1 MPCARRN
8 ALRAYARARQ
18 LTRTRMDSARPRP
31 ARPVPSTRKPSAWA
45 AIRAPKRTPANQGW
59 RRFANSRRR
68 DPRGR
73 SKFTIVDISCGKT
86 LSLSVEIGG
95 GGGKLQ
101 SPALPLGFPPGRC
114 DLSSCFQ
121 LEGRESSR
129 WNDFSNPN
137 AGEARCWDAGRIL
150 ESRRNSLSQDR
161 PMPENPN
168 RAEVA
173 RRVEKAE
180 KLLQKGKTADALA
193 EYLQILEGDSQND
206 NVRQMAAELCL
217 SLNRGEQAVRLLGEL
232 FERQVAAA
240 DATRASLTYKKL
252 ARYANPTWEQK
263 VRFGQLL
270 EHSNKKLA
278 IGTYENALEDLQRQG
293 KKEETLLVLRRIVS
307 LEPSQPNHLRM
318 AELSAELG
326 EHVMASQAFLQL
338 AELAETSGGNSSSW
352 FERAYTEN
360 PTDPKMATAY
370 GKSLLSQ
377 GEAGAAIFIFEP
389 LVHSGD
395 ASLELRDL
403 YAQALLSADRCLES
417 EPLIWQAFE
426 QNPTRMHQVVNLIGK
441 MIDSELDAEA
451 VALARKLEAFQRR
464 RGERRSFITTM
475 QELLASHRPSAEMLE
490 FLAELFNAS
499 NRETDY
505 AQALLKLFEL
515 YCTKHD
521 YQKAGEC
528 LDRAAE
534 VDPYEPGHQKR
545 LEALRG
551 KIDDQRFN
559 VIASR
564 FTTVKKEEQEVKVQ
578 EPTLGAAAL
587 QELFPRE
594 EERNQDLQKLYI
606 AAGIEPQYA
615 KSATPA
621 SPSVPA
627 PANGG
632 QAVPAAAATAASEAA
647 DVSSLARV
655 AEITR
660 KLYHQGNAEG
670 VLRTAAD
677 EIGANWRSGRCIAA
691 LRKPG
696 LPPSSVQEHHMDG
709 LIPASSA
716 ALVSLVET
724 LQDLAVARG
733 TVTVGDAKNAPELM
747 GVRSAI
753 EELQIES
760 LLALPLTEGNDQI
773 GVLILT
779 QNTSRVWQPSEVLVI
794 RTLSDQVL
802 IALNNAGLRRLVKN
816 LSVTDEKSGLLKRA
830 SYLDLLQA
838 ETRRGLQQGTAVT
851 VLLMQFGR
859 RSALIKEYGEQ
870 AVTAV
875 MEQIGQLFSANIR
888 TNDLAFRYEATT
900 VALVLGDTG
909 EKEALLAVEK
919 LRRLLKE
926 VRFPGKDKG
935 VEFSAGL
942 APAVMRQHFDPVDI
956 VTEVANRADQALE
969 QAVAQG
975 AGKIVAQAPQF
986 AAAAA
991 MA

>member
-1 MPCARRN
+1 LLVLGVNPRIKAGV
-8 ALRAYARARQ
+8 
-18 LTRTRMDSARPRP
+18 SVPRP
-31 ARPVPSTRKPSAWA
+31 
-45 AIRAPKRTPANQGW
+45 
-59 RRFANSRRR
+59 
-68 DPRGR
+68 
-73 SKFTIVDISCGKT
+73 
-86 LSLSVEIGG
+86 
-95 GGGKLQ
+95 
-101 SPALPLGFPPGRC
+101 
-114 DLSSCFQ
+114 
-121 LEGRESSR
+121 
-129 WNDFSNPN
+129 
-137 AGEARCWDAGRIL
+137 
-150 ESRRNSLSQDR
+150 

-168 RAEVA
+168 RAEIA

-193 EYLQILEGDSQND
+193 EYLQILESDPQND
-206 NVRQMAAELCL
+206 NVRQMAADLCL
-217 SLNRGEQAVRLLGEL
+217 SLNKGAQAVRLLGEL
-232 FERQVAAA
+232 FERQVAAT

-293 KKEETLLVLRRIVS
+293 QKEEGLLVLRRIVS
-307 LEPSQPNHLRM
+307 LEPSQTNHLRV

-326 EHVMASQAFLQL
+326 EHAMASQSFLQL
-338 AELAETSGGNSSSW
+338 AELAETSGGNASPW

-360 PTDPKMATAY
+360 PADSKVAVAY
-370 GKSLLSQ
+370 GKSLLSR

-389 LVHSGD
+389 LVHAGD

-403 YAQALLSADRCLES
+403 YAQALLSADRCVDS
-417 EPLIWQAFE
+417 EPLIWQIFE
-426 QNPTRMHQVVNLIGK
+426 QNPARMHQVVNLIGK

-464 RGERRSFITTM
+464 RGERRSFIATM
-475 QELLASHRPSAEMLE
+475 QELLASHRPSAETLE
-490 FLAELFNAS
+490 FLAEMFNAS

-505 AQALLKLFEL
+505 AQALLKLFDL
-515 YCTKHD
+515 YCAKHD

-528 LDRAAE
+528 LDRGAE

-564 FTTVKKEEQEVKVQ
+564 FAAVKKEEHAVKVE

-587 QELFPRE
+587 QDLMLQAEILVQYGMRSKAIERLQRIQELFPRE
-594 EERNQDLQKLYI
+594 EERNQELQRLYI
-606 AAGIEPQYA
+606 AAGIAPQYA
-615 KSATPA
+615 NSATTA
-621 SPSVPA
+621 A
-627 PANGG
+627 PAAGASSD
-632 QAVPAAAATAASEAA
+632 QAAPEAAAAATAGEAA

-670 VLRTAAD
+670 VLKTAASEIGGNWRTA
-677 EIGANWRSGRCIAA
+677 RCIAA

-696 LPPSSVQEHHMDG
+696 LPPSSVQEYHMEG
-709 LIPASSA
+709 LIPVSSA

-733 TVTVGDAKNAPELM
+733 TVTIGDAGNAPELM
-747 GVRSAI
+747 GVRSAV

-779 QNTSRVWQPSEVLVI
+779 QNTGRVWQASEVLVI

-859 RSALIKEYGEQ
+859 RGALIREYGEQ

-909 EKEALLAVEK
+909 EKEALLAMEK
-919 LRRLLKE
+919 LRRLLAE
-926 VRFPGKDKG
+926 VRFPGKDKA

-942 APAVMRQHFDPVDI
+942 AQAVMRQHFDPVDI
-956 VTEVANRADQALE
+956 VTEVANRADHALE

-975 AGKIVAQAPQF
+975 AGTVVSQAPQF
-986 AAAAA
+986 ATSAAVA
-991 MA
+991 

>member
-1 MPCARRN
+1 
-8 ALRAYARARQ
+8 
-18 LTRTRMDSARPRP
+18 
-31 ARPVPSTRKPSAWA
+31 
-45 AIRAPKRTPANQGW
+45 
-59 RRFANSRRR
+59 
-68 DPRGR
+68 
-73 SKFTIVDISCGKT
+73 
-86 LSLSVEIGG
+86 
-95 GGGKLQ
+95 
-101 SPALPLGFPPGRC
+101 
-114 DLSSCFQ
+114 
-121 LEGRESSR
+121 
-129 WNDFSNPN
+129 
-137 AGEARCWDAGRIL
+137 
-150 ESRRNSLSQDR
+150 
-161 PMPENPN
+161 MPEIPN

-173 RRVEKAE
+173 RRVDKAE

-193 EYLQILEGDSQND
+193 EYLQILEGDPQND
-206 NVRQMAAELCL
+206 NVRQMAADLCL
-217 SLNRGEQAVRLLGEL
+217 SLNRGAQAVKLLGEL
-232 FERQVAAA
+232 FERQVAAT

-293 KKEETLLVLRRIVS
+293 KKEEALLVLRRIVS
-307 LEPSQPNHLRM
+307 LEASQANHLRV
-318 AELSAELG
+318 AELSSELG
-326 EHVMASQAFLQL
+326 EHVGASQSFLQL
-338 AELAETSGGNSSSW
+338 AEVAESAGGNASQW

-360 PTDPKMATAY
+360 PADSKIALAY
-370 GKSLLSQ
+370 GKSLLAQ

-395 ASLELRDL
+395 PSLELRDL
-403 YAQALLSADRCLES
+403 YAQALLSADRCVDS
-417 EPLIWQAFE
+417 EPMIWQMFE
-426 QNPTRMHQVVNLIGK
+426 QNPARMHQVVTLIGK

-505 AQALLKLFEL
+505 AQALLKLFDL
-515 YCTKHD
+515 YCAKHD

-534 VDPYEPGHQKR
+534 VDPYEPGHQRR

-564 FTTVKKEEQEVKVQ
+564 FTTVKKEEQTVKVE

-587 QELFPRE
+587 QDLMLQAEILVQYGMRSKAIERLQRIQELFPHE
-594 EERNQDLQKLYI
+594 EERNQDLQRLYI

-615 KSATPA
+615 KSAAAVAVPA
-621 SPSVPA
+621 PVVATSDQAAPATAAVPA
-627 PANGG
+627 PA
-632 QAVPAAAATAASEAA
+632 TSDAA
-647 DVSSLARV
+647 DVSSLAKV

-670 VLRTAAD
+670 VLKTAAN
-677 EIGANWRSGRCIAA
+677 EIGANWRTARCIAA

-696 LPPSSVQEHHMDG
+696 LPPSSVQEYHMEG

-733 TVTVGDAKNAPELM
+733 TVTVGDALNAPELM
-747 GVRSAI
+747 GVRAAV

-760 LLALPLTEGNDQI
+760 VLALPLTEGNDQI

-779 QNTSRVWQPSEVLVI
+779 QNATRIWQAAEVLVI

-859 RSALIKEYGEQ
+859 RSALVKEYGEQ
-870 AVTAV
+870 SVTAV

-919 LRRLLKE
+919 LKRLLGE
-926 VRFPGKDKG
+926 VRFPGKDKA

-942 APAVMRQHFDPVDI
+942 AQAVMRQHFDPVDI
-956 VTEVANRADQALE
+956 VTEVANRADHALE
-969 QAVAQG
+969 LAVTQG
-975 AGKIVAQAPQF
+975 AGKIVSQAPQF
-986 AAAAA
+986 AASAAVA
-991 MA
+991 

>member
-1 MPCARRN
+1 MLGRGVNPRIKAE
-8 ALRAYARARQ
+8 L
-18 LTRTRMDSARPRP
+18 SVPRP
-31 ARPVPSTRKPSAWA
+31 
-45 AIRAPKRTPANQGW
+45 
-59 RRFANSRRR
+59 
-68 DPRGR
+68 
-73 SKFTIVDISCGKT
+73 
-86 LSLSVEIGG
+86 
-95 GGGKLQ
+95 
-101 SPALPLGFPPGRC
+101 
-114 DLSSCFQ
+114 
-121 LEGRESSR
+121 
-129 WNDFSNPN
+129 
-137 AGEARCWDAGRIL
+137 
-150 ESRRNSLSQDR
+150 

-193 EYLQILEGDSQND
+193 EYLQILADDPEND
-206 NVRQMAAELCL
+206 NVRQMSAELCL
-217 SLNRGEQAVRLLGEL
+217 SLNKGAQAVRLLGEL
-232 FERQVAAA
+232 FDRQVAAM

-252 ARYANPTWEQK
+252 ARYTSPTWEQK

-270 EHSNKKLA
+270 EQSNKKLA
-278 IGTYENALEDLQRQG
+278 IGTYENALEDLQKQG
-293 KKEETLLVLRRIVS
+293 KKEEALLVLRRIVS
-307 LEPSQPNHLRM
+307 LETSQANHLRV
-318 AELSAELG
+318 AELAADLG
-326 EHVMASQAFLQL
+326 EHAMASQSFLQV
-338 AELAETSGGNSSSW
+338 AELAEASGGNARQW

-360 PTDPKMATAY
+360 PADSKSAVAY
-370 GKSLLSQ
+370 GKSLLSR
-377 GEAGAAIFIFEP
+377 GESGAAIFIFEP

-395 ASLELRDL
+395 ASLELREL
-403 YAQALLSADRCLES
+403 YAQALLSADRCVDS
-417 EPLIWQAFE
+417 EPLIWELFE
-426 QNPTRMHQVVNLIGK
+426 QNPARMHQVVSLIGK

-464 RGERRSFITTM
+464 RGERRSFIATM

-505 AQALLKLFEL
+505 AQALLKLFDL

-545 LEALRG
+545 LEGLRG

-564 FTTVKKEEQEVKVQ
+564 FTAVKKEQEIKVQ

-587 QELFPRE
+587 QDLMLQAEILVQYGMRSKAIERLQRIQELFPHE
-594 EERNQDLQKLYI
+594 EERNQDLQRLYI

-615 KSATPA
+615 KPVVVAA
-621 SPSVPA
+621 A
-627 PANGG
+627 PA
-632 QAVPAAAATAASEAA
+632 APAAAASEAA

-670 VLRTAAD
+670 VLKTAAN
-677 EIGANWRSGRCIAA
+677 EIGANWRTARCIAA

-696 LPPSSVQEHHMDG
+696 LPPSSMQEYHMDG
-709 LIPASSA
+709 LIPASSV

-733 TVTVGDAKNAPELM
+733 TVTMGDAKNAPELM
-747 GVRSAI
+747 GVRAAV

-779 QNTSRVWQPSEVLVI
+779 QNAGRVWQPSEVLVI

-830 SYLDLLQA
+830 SYMDLLQA
-838 ETRRGLQQGTAVT
+838 EIRRGLQQGTAVT

-859 RSALIKEYGEQ
+859 RGALIKEYGEQ

-888 TNDLAFRYEATT
+888 TNDLAFHYEATT

-919 LRRLLKE
+919 LRRLLGE

-942 APAVMRQHFDPVDI
+942 AQAVMRQHFDPVDI
-956 VTEVANRADQALE
+956 VTEVANRADHALE
-969 QAVAQG
+969 LAVAQG
-975 AGKIVAQAPQF
+975 AGKIVSEAPQF
-986 AAAAA
+986 AASAAVA
-991 MA
+991 

>member
-1 MPCARRN
+1 
-8 ALRAYARARQ
+8 
-18 LTRTRMDSARPRP
+18 
-31 ARPVPSTRKPSAWA
+31 
-45 AIRAPKRTPANQGW
+45 
-59 RRFANSRRR
+59 
-68 DPRGR
+68 
-73 SKFTIVDISCGKT
+73 
-86 LSLSVEIGG
+86 
-95 GGGKLQ
+95 
-101 SPALPLGFPPGRC
+101 
-114 DLSSCFQ
+114 
-121 LEGRESSR
+121 
-129 WNDFSNPN
+129 
-137 AGEARCWDAGRIL
+137 
-150 ESRRNSLSQDR
+150 
-161 PMPENPN
+161 MPENPN

-193 EYLQILEGDSQND
+193 EYLQILEGDPQND
-206 NVRQMAAELCL
+206 NVRQMAADLCL
-217 SLNRGEQAVRLLGEL
+217 SLNKGEQAVRLLGEL

-278 IGTYENALEDLQRQG
+278 IGTFENALEDLQRQG
-293 KKEETLLVLRRIVS
+293 KKEETLLVLGRIVS
-307 LEPSQPNHLRM
+307 LEPSQSNHLRV

-326 EHVMASQAFLQL
+326 EHVMASQSFLQL
-338 AELAETSGGNSSSW
+338 AELTETSGGNASSW
-352 FERAYTEN
+352 YERAYTEN
-360 PTDPKMATAY
+360 PTDPKMAVAY
-370 GKSLLSQ
+370 GKSLLAQ

-389 LVHSGD
+389 LVHSED

-417 EPLIWQAFE
+417 EPLIWQSFE
-426 QNPTRMHQVVNLIGK
+426 QNPARMHQVVNLIGK

-564 FTTVKKEEQEVKVQ
+564 FTTVKKEEQEVKIQ

-587 QELFPRE
+587 QDLMLQAEILVQYGMRSKAMERLQRIQELFPRE
-594 EERNQDLQKLYI
+594 EERNHELQKLYL
-606 AAGIEPQYA
+606 AAGIEPHYA

-621 SPSVPA
+621 TTSVPA
-627 PANGG
+627 TANGD
-632 QAVPAAAATAASEAA
+632 QPAPTAAATAAASQAA

-670 VLRTAAD
+670 VLRTAAN
-677 EIGANWRSGRCIAA
+677 EIGANWRTARCIAA

-696 LPPSSVQEHHMDG
+696 LPPSSVQEYHMDG

-716 ALVSLVET
+716 PLVSLVET

-733 TVTVGDAKNAPELM
+733 TVTIGDAKNAPELM
-747 GVRSAI
+747 GIRSAV

-779 QNTSRVWQPSEVLVI
+779 LNTSRVWQPSEVLVI

-816 LSVTDEKSGLLKRA
+816 LSVTDEKSGLLRRA

-909 EKEALLAVEK
+909 EKEAVLAVEK

-956 VTEVANRADQALE
+956 VTEVANRADHALE

-975 AGKIVAQAPQF
+975 AGKIVSQAPQF
-986 AAAAA
+986 AASVAVA
-991 MA
+991 

>member
-1 MPCARRN
+1 
-8 ALRAYARARQ
+8 
-18 LTRTRMDSARPRP
+18 
-31 ARPVPSTRKPSAWA
+31 
-45 AIRAPKRTPANQGW
+45 
-59 RRFANSRRR
+59 
-68 DPRGR
+68 
-73 SKFTIVDISCGKT
+73 
-86 LSLSVEIGG
+86 
-95 GGGKLQ
+95 
-101 SPALPLGFPPGRC
+101 
-114 DLSSCFQ
+114 
-121 LEGRESSR
+121 
-129 WNDFSNPN
+129 
-137 AGEARCWDAGRIL
+137 
-150 ESRRNSLSQDR
+150 
-161 PMPENPN
+161 MPENPN
-168 RAEVA
+168 RVEIS

-193 EYLQILEGDSQND
+193 EYLQILESDREND

-217 SLNRGEQAVRLLGEL
+217 SLNKGAQAVRLLGEL

-252 ARYANPTWEQK
+252 ARYASPTWEQK

-293 KKEETLLVLRRIVS
+293 KKEEGLLVLRRIVS
-307 LEPSQPNHLRM
+307 LEPSQPNHLRV
-318 AELSAELG
+318 AELAAELG
-326 EHVMASQAFLQL
+326 EHVMAAQSFLQL
-338 AELAETSGGNSSSW
+338 AELAETAGGNASPW
-352 FERAYTEN
+352 FERAYTED
-360 PTDPKMATAY
+360 PTESKIAVAY
-370 GKSLLSQ
+370 GKSLLSR
-377 GEAGAAIFIFEP
+377 GESGAAIFIFEP
-389 LVHSGD
+389 LVQAGD

-403 YAQALLSADRCLES
+403 YAQALLAADRCVDS
-417 EPLIWQAFE
+417 EPLIWQMFE
-426 QNPTRMHQVVNLIGK
+426 QNPARMHQVVNLIGK
-441 MIDSELDAEA
+441 MIDSELDVEA
-451 VALARKLEAFQRR
+451 VALARKLEVFQRR

-505 AQALLKLFEL
+505 AQALLKLFDL

-521 YQKAGEC
+521 YQRAGEC

-545 LEALRG
+545 LEGLRG

-564 FTTVKKEEQEVKVQ
+564 FAATVKKEEQEVKVQ

-587 QELFPRE
+587 QDLMLQAEILVQYGMRSKAIERLQRIQELFPGE
-594 EERNQDLQKLYI
+594 EERNQELQRLYI

-615 KSATPA
+615 KPVTPA
-621 SPSVPA
+621 A
-627 PANGG
+627 PA
-632 QAVPAAAATAASEAA
+632 APAASGDQAALAATAAASQAA

-670 VLRTAAD
+670 VLKTAAN
-677 EIGANWRSGRCIAA
+677 EIGANWRTARCIAA

-696 LPPSSVQEHHMDG
+696 LPPSSVQEYHMEG

-733 TVTVGDAKNAPELM
+733 TVTVGDARNAAELM
-747 GVRSAI
+747 GVRSAV

-779 QNTSRVWQPSEVLVI
+779 QNVARVWQASEVLVI

-838 ETRRGLQQGTAVT
+838 EIRRGLQQGTAVT

-859 RSALIKEYGEQ
+859 RNALIREYGEQ

-909 EKEALLAVEK
+909 EKEALLAVGK
-919 LRRLLKE
+919 LQRLLAE

-942 APAVMRQHFDPVDI
+942 AQAVMRQHFDPVDI
-956 VTEVANRADQALE
+956 VTEVANRADHALE
-969 QAVAQG
+969 LAVAQG
-975 AGKIVAQAPQF
+975 AGEIVSQAAQL
-986 AAAAA
+986 AASAAVA
-991 MA
+991 

>member
-1 MPCARRN
+1 M
-8 ALRAYARARQ
+8 
-18 LTRTRMDSARPRP
+18 S
-31 ARPVPSTRKPSAWA
+31 
-45 AIRAPKRTPANQGW
+45 
-59 RRFANSRRR
+59 
-68 DPRGR
+68 
-73 SKFTIVDISCGKT
+73 
-86 LSLSVEIGG
+86 
-95 GGGKLQ
+95 
-101 SPALPLGFPPGRC
+101 
-114 DLSSCFQ
+114 
-121 LEGRESSR
+121 
-129 WNDFSNPN
+129 
-137 AGEARCWDAGRIL
+137 
-150 ESRRNSLSQDR
+150 
-161 PMPENPN
+161 ENPN
-168 RAEVA
+168 RAEIA

-193 EYLQILEGDSQND
+193 EYLLILESDPPND
-206 NVRQMAAELCL
+206 NVRQMAADLCL
-217 SLNRGEQAVRLLGEL
+217 SLNKGPQAVRLMGEL

-252 ARYANPTWEQK
+252 ARYTNPTWEQK

-270 EHSNKKLA
+270 EQSNKKLA
-278 IGTYENALEDLQRQG
+278 VGTYENALEDLNKQG
-293 KKEETLLVLRRIVS
+293 RKEEALLVLQRIVS
-307 LEPSQPNHLRM
+307 LEPSQPNHLRI
-318 AELSAELG
+318 AEVSAQLG
-326 EHVMASQAFLQL
+326 EHVMASQSFLQL
-338 AELAETSGGNSSSW
+338 AEMTEAAGANASQW

-360 PTDPKMATAY
+360 PSDAKIALAY
-370 GKSLLSQ
+370 GKSLLTR

-389 LVHSGD
+389 LVHAGD
-395 ASLELRDL
+395 ASLELKDL

-417 EPLIWQAFE
+417 EPLIWALFE
-426 QNPTRMHQVVNLIGK
+426 QNPARIHQVVGLIGK

-475 QELLASHRPSAEMLE
+475 QELLASHRPSADMLE

-505 AQALLKLFEL
+505 AQALLKLFDL
-515 YCTKHD
+515 YCAKHD

-534 VDPYEPGHQKR
+534 VDPYETGHQKR
-545 LEALRG
+545 LETLRG

-564 FTTVKKEEQEVKVQ
+564 FSATVKKEEHAVKAP
-578 EPTLGAAAL
+578 EPTLGPAAL
-587 QELFPRE
+587 QDLMLQAEILVQYGMRSKAIERLQRIQELFPRE
-594 EERNQDLQKLYI
+594 EERNPDLQKLYM
-606 AAGIEPQYA
+606 AAGIERQYA
-615 KSATPA
+615 KAPG
-621 SPSVPA
+621 VPA
-627 PANGG
+627 P
-632 QAVPAAAATAASEAA
+632 VAASAAPSADAPTPPVAATAASETA

-670 VLRTAAD
+670 VLKTTANEIGSNWRTA
-677 EIGANWRSGRCIAA
+677 RCIVA

-696 LPPSSVQEHHMDG
+696 LPPSSIQEYHMEG

-716 ALVSLVET
+716 ALVTLIET
-724 LQDLAVARG
+724 VQDLAVARG
-733 TVTVGDAKNAPELM
+733 TVTVNDAKNSPELM
-747 GVRSAI
+747 GVRNSV

-760 LLALPLTEGNDQI
+760 LLALPLTEGNDTNKEQI
-773 GVLILT
+773 GVLVLT
-779 QNTSRVWQPSEVLVI
+779 QNMGRIWQAAEVLVI

-838 ETRRGLQQGTAVT
+838 ETRRGLQQGTTVT

-870 AVTAV
+870 SVTAV

-919 LRRLLKE
+919 LRRLLTE
-926 VRFPGKDKG
+926 VRFPGKDKP

-942 APAVMRQHFDPVDI
+942 AQAVMRQHFDPVDI
-956 VTEVANRADQALE
+956 VTEVANRADHALE
-969 QAVAQG
+969 LAVAQG
-975 AGKIVAQAPQF
+975 AGKIVSQAPQF
-986 AAAAA
+986 AASAAVA
-991 MA
+991 

>member
-1 MPCARRN
+1 
-8 ALRAYARARQ
+8 
-18 LTRTRMDSARPRP
+18 
-31 ARPVPSTRKPSAWA
+31 
-45 AIRAPKRTPANQGW
+45 
-59 RRFANSRRR
+59 
-68 DPRGR
+68 
-73 SKFTIVDISCGKT
+73 
-86 LSLSVEIGG
+86 
-95 GGGKLQ
+95 
-101 SPALPLGFPPGRC
+101 
-114 DLSSCFQ
+114 
-121 LEGRESSR
+121 
-129 WNDFSNPN
+129 
-137 AGEARCWDAGRIL
+137 
-150 ESRRNSLSQDR
+150 
-161 PMPENPN
+161 MPEVPN
-168 RAEVA
+168 RAELA
-173 RRVEKAE
+173 RRVDKAE

-193 EYLQILEGDSQND
+193 EYLLILESDPPND

-217 SLNRGEQAVRLLGEL
+217 SLNKGAQAVKLLGEL

-252 ARYANPTWEQK
+252 ARYSNPTWEQK

-293 KKEETLLVLRRIVS
+293 KKEEGLLVLRRIVS
-307 LEPSQPNHLRM
+307 LEPSQANHLRV

-326 EHVMASQAFLQL
+326 EHVMASQSFLQL
-338 AELAETSGGNSSSW
+338 AELAETAGGDSSQW
-352 FERAYTEN
+352 FERAYAEN
-360 PTDPKMATAY
+360 PSDSKIALAY

-395 ASLELRDL
+395 ASLDLRDL
-403 YAQALLSADRCLES
+403 YAQALLSADRCLDS
-417 EPLIWQAFE
+417 EPLIWQLFE
-426 QNPTRMHQVVNLIGK
+426 QNPARIHQVVSLIGK

-475 QELLASHRPSAEMLE
+475 QELLASHRPSADMLE

-505 AQALLKLFEL
+505 AQALLKLFDL

-545 LEALRG
+545 LEGLRG

-564 FTTVKKEEQEVKVQ
+564 FTTVKKEEQTVKVE

-587 QELFPRE
+587 QDLMLQAEILVQYGMRSKAIERLQRIQELFPRE
-594 EERNQDLQKLYI
+594 EERNQDLQKLYL

-615 KSATPA
+615 KSATPIA
-621 SPSVPA
+621 PVVPA
-627 PANGG
+627 PASPNSDP
-632 QAVPAAAATAASEAA
+632 APAASAASEAA

-670 VLRTAAD
+670 VLKTAAN
-677 EIGANWRSGRCIAA
+677 EIGANWKTARCVSA

-696 LPPSSVQEHHMDG
+696 LPPSSVQEYHMEG

-716 ALVSLVET
+716 ALVSLVEV

-733 TVTVGDAKNAPELM
+733 TVMIGDAKNAPELID
-747 GVRSAI
+747 VRPAI
-753 EELQIES
+753 EELQVVS

-779 QNTSRVWQPSEVLVI
+779 QNTARVWQAAEILVI

-870 AVTAV
+870 SVTAV

-919 LRRLLKE
+919 LKRLLGE
-926 VRFPGKDKG
+926 VRYPGKDKA
-935 VEFSAGL
+935 VEFNAGI
-942 APAVMRQHFDPVDI
+942 AQAVMRQHFDPVDI
-956 VTEVANRADQALE
+956 VTEVANRADHALDL
-969 QAVAQG
+969 AVTQG
-975 AGKIVAQAPQF
+975 AGKIVSQAPQF
-986 AAAAA
+986 GVSSAAVA
-991 MA
+991 

>member
-1 MPCARRN
+1 
-8 ALRAYARARQ
+8 
-18 LTRTRMDSARPRP
+18 
-31 ARPVPSTRKPSAWA
+31 
-45 AIRAPKRTPANQGW
+45 
-59 RRFANSRRR
+59 
-68 DPRGR
+68 
-73 SKFTIVDISCGKT
+73 
-86 LSLSVEIGG
+86 
-95 GGGKLQ
+95 
-101 SPALPLGFPPGRC
+101 
-114 DLSSCFQ
+114 
-121 LEGRESSR
+121 
-129 WNDFSNPN
+129 
-137 AGEARCWDAGRIL
+137 
-150 ESRRNSLSQDR
+150 
-161 PMPENPN
+161 MPEVPN

-180 KLLQKGKTADALA
+180 KLLQKGKTADALV
-193 EYLQILEGDSQND
+193 EYLQILESDPSND

-217 SLNRGEQAVRLLGEL
+217 SLNKGTQAVKLLGEL
-232 FERQVAAA
+232 FERQVAAT

-293 KKEETLLVLRRIVS
+293 KKEEGLLVLRRIVS
-307 LEPSQPNHLRM
+307 LEPSQANHLRV

-338 AELAETSGGNSSSW
+338 AELAESAGSGASQW

-360 PTDPKMATAY
+360 PADPKIALAY

-389 LVHSGD
+389 LVQSGD
-395 ASLELRDL
+395 ASLDLRDL
-403 YAQALLSADRCLES
+403 YAQALLSAERCLDS
-417 EPLIWQAFE
+417 EPLIWQMFE
-426 QNPTRMHQVVNLIGK
+426 QNPARMHQVVSLIGK

-505 AQALLKLFEL
+505 AQALLKLFDL

-564 FTTVKKEEQEVKVQ
+564 FTTVKKEEQTVKVE

-587 QELFPRE
+587 QDLMLQAEILVQYGMRSKAIERLQRIQELFPRE

-615 KSATPA
+615 KSASPIAQAAPA
-621 SPSVPA
+621 APSSDPA
-627 PANGG
+627 PPSTA
-632 QAVPAAAATAASEAA
+632 AVTAASEAA
-647 DVSSLARV
+647 DVSSLAKV

-670 VLRTAAD
+670 VLKTAAN
-677 EIGANWRSGRCIAA
+677 EIGANWKTARCIAA

-696 LPPSSVQEHHMDG
+696 LPPSSVQEYHMDG
-709 LIPASSA
+709 MIPASSA

-733 TVTVGDAKNAPELM
+733 TVMIGDAKNAPELID
-747 GVRSAI
+747 VRPAI
-753 EELQIES
+753 EELQVES

-779 QNTSRVWQPSEVLVI
+779 QNASRVWQAAEVLVI

-870 AVTAV
+870 SVTAV

-919 LRRLLKE
+919 LKRLLGE
-926 VRFPGKDKG
+926 VRYPGKDKA
-935 VEFSAGL
+935 VEFNAGI
-942 APAVMRQHFDPVDI
+942 AQSVMRQHFDPVDI
-956 VTEVANRADQALE
+956 VTEVANRADHALE
-969 QAVAQG
+969 LAVTQG
-975 AGKIVAQAPQF
+975 AGKIVSQAPQF
-986 AAAAA
+986 AASSAAVA
-991 MA
+991 

>member
-1 MPCARRN
+1 
-8 ALRAYARARQ
+8 
-18 LTRTRMDSARPRP
+18 
-31 ARPVPSTRKPSAWA
+31 
-45 AIRAPKRTPANQGW
+45 
-59 RRFANSRRR
+59 
-68 DPRGR
+68 
-73 SKFTIVDISCGKT
+73 
-86 LSLSVEIGG
+86 
-95 GGGKLQ
+95 
-101 SPALPLGFPPGRC
+101 
-114 DLSSCFQ
+114 
-121 LEGRESSR
+121 
-129 WNDFSNPN
+129 
-137 AGEARCWDAGRIL
+137 
-150 ESRRNSLSQDR
+150 
-161 PMPENPN
+161 MPENPN
-168 RAEVA
+168 RVEVA

-193 EYLQILEGDSQND
+193 EYLQILEGDPQND
-206 NVRQMAAELCL
+206 NVRQVAADLCL
-217 SLNRGEQAVRLLGEL
+217 SLNKRAQAVRLLGEL

-252 ARYANPTWEQK
+252 ARYANPSWEQK

-270 EHSNKKLA
+270 EQSNKKLA
-278 IGTYENALEDLQRQG
+278 VGTYENALEDLQRQG
-293 KKEETLLVLRRIVS
+293 RKEEVLLVLQRIVA
-307 LEPSQPNHLRM
+307 LEPSQANHLRM
-318 AELSAELG
+318 AELSSELG
-326 EHVMASQAFLQL
+326 EHAIASQSFLQL
-338 AELAETSGGNSSSW
+338 AEMAQSSGATASPF

-360 PTDPKMATAY
+360 PADSRIGVAY

-389 LVHSGD
+389 LIQAGD
-395 ASLELRDL
+395 ESPELRDL
-403 YAQALLSADRCLES
+403 YAEALLCAGRCVEC
-417 EPLIWQAFE
+417 EPLIWQMFE
-426 QNPTRMHQVVNLIGK
+426 QNPARMHEVVTLIGK

-451 VALARKLEAFQRR
+451 VTLARKLEVFQRR
-464 RGERRSFITTM
+464 RGERRSFLATM
-475 QELLASHRPSAEMLE
+475 QELLAAHRPSIEMLE

-505 AQALLKLFEL
+505 AHALLKLFDL
-515 YCTKHD
+515 CCAKPD
-521 YQKAGEC
+521 YEKAAEC

-551 KIDDQRFN
+551 KIADQRFN

-564 FTTVKKEEQEVKVQ
+564 FATVKKEREEQVAKVE

-587 QELFPRE
+587 QDLMLQAEILVQYGMRSKAIERLQRIQELFPRE
-594 EERNQDLQKLYI
+594 EERNHDLQKLYL
-606 AAGIEPQYA
+606 AAGIEPRYS
-615 KSATPA
+615 KPATPSAPLAA
-621 SPSVPA
+621 SSDLA
-627 PANGG
+627 AM
-632 QAVPAAAATAASEAA
+632 AVTAAASEAA

-655 AEITR
+655 ADITR

-670 VLRTAAD
+670 VLKAAAS
-677 EIGANWRSGRCIAA
+677 EIGANWRTARCIAA

-696 LPPSSVQEHHMDG
+696 LPPSSVQEYHMDG

-724 LQDLAVARG
+724 VQDLAVARG
-733 TVTVGDAKNAPELM
+733 TVTVGDAGNAPELI
-747 GVRSAI
+747 GVRSAV
-753 EELQIES
+753 EELQIQS
-760 LLALPLTEGNDQI
+760 LLALPLTEGNDQV

-779 QNTSRVWQPSEVLVI
+779 QNTGRVWQASEVLVI

-859 RSALIKEYGEQ
+859 RSALIKEHGEQ

-900 VALVLGDTG
+900 IALVLGDTG

-919 LRRLLKE
+919 LRRLLAE
-926 VRFPGKDKG
+926 VRFPGNDKGQG

-942 APAVMRQHFDPVDI
+942 AQAVMRQHFDPVDI

-969 QAVAQG
+969 LAMTQG
-975 AGKIVAQAPQF
+975 AGKVVSHAPQF
-986 AAAAA
+986 ATSAAVA
-991 MA
+991 

>member
-1 MPCARRN
+1 MA
-8 ALRAYARARQ
+8 
-18 LTRTRMDSARPRP
+18 
-31 ARPVPSTRKPSAWA
+31 
-45 AIRAPKRTPANQGW
+45 
-59 RRFANSRRR
+59 
-68 DPRGR
+68 
-73 SKFTIVDISCGKT
+73 
-86 LSLSVEIGG
+86 
-95 GGGKLQ
+95 
-101 SPALPLGFPPGRC
+101 
-114 DLSSCFQ
+114 
-121 LEGRESSR
+121 
-129 WNDFSNPN
+129 
-137 AGEARCWDAGRIL
+137 
-150 ESRRNSLSQDR
+150 
-161 PMPENPN
+161 ENPN
-168 RAEVA
+168 RAELA

-193 EYLQILEGDSQND
+193 EYLQILEADPQND
-206 NVRQMAAELCL
+206 NVRQMAADLCL
-217 SLNRGEQAVRLLGEL
+217 SLNKGAQAVRLLGEL
-232 FERQVAAA
+232 FERQVAAT

-252 ARYANPTWEQK
+252 ARYTNPSWEQK

-278 IGTYENALEDLQRQG
+278 IGTYENALEDLQKQG
-293 KKEETLLVLRRIVS
+293 KKEEALLVVRRIVA
-307 LEPSQPNHLRM
+307 LESSQANHLRV
-318 AELSAELG
+318 AELSADLG
-326 EHVMASQAFLQL
+326 EHVMASESFLQL
-338 AELAETSGGNSSSW
+338 AELAEAAGSDASQW

-360 PTDPKMATAY
+360 PSDSKVAMAY
-370 GKSLLSQ
+370 GKSLLAR

-389 LVHSGD
+389 LVHAGD
-395 ASLELRDL
+395 APLDLRDL
-403 YAQALLSADRCLES
+403 YAQALLLAGRCVDS
-417 EPLIWQAFE
+417 EPLIWQLFE
-426 QNPTRMHQVVNLIGK
+426 QNPARMHQVVSLIGK
-441 MIDSELDAEA
+441 MIDSELDVEA

-475 QELLASHRPSAEMLE
+475 QELLASHRVSADMLE

-505 AQALLKLFEL
+505 AQALLKLFDL
-515 YCTKHD
+515 YCAKHD

-545 LEALRG
+545 LDALRG

-564 FTTVKKEEQEVKVQ
+564 FTTVKKEAQTVKIE

-587 QELFPRE
+587 QDLMLQAEILVQYGMRSKAIERLQRIQELFPRE
-594 EERNQDLQKLYI
+594 EERNQDLQRLYI

-615 KSATPA
+615 KSASAVAPVA
-621 SPSVPA
+621 IPA
-627 PANGG
+627 PPTSEPVA
-632 QAVPAAAATAASEAA
+632 QSASATAAANDAS
-647 DVSSLARV
+647 DVTSLTKV

-670 VLRTAAD
+670 VLKTAAN
-677 EIGANWRSGRCIAA
+677 EIGANWKTARCIAA

-696 LPPSSVQEHHMDG
+696 LPPSSVQEYHSDG
-709 LIPASSA
+709 LIPASA
-716 ALVSLVET
+716 GALVSLVEA

-733 TVTVGDAKNAPELM
+733 TVTIGDAKNAGELM
-747 GVRSAI
+747 GVRQAI

-760 LLALPLTEGNDQI
+760 VLALPLTEGNDSNSDQI

-779 QNTSRVWQPSEVLVI
+779 QNTTRVWQPSEVLVI

-838 ETRRGLQQGTAVT
+838 ETRRGLQQGTTVT

-888 TNDLAFRYEATT
+888 TNDLAFRYETTT

-919 LRRLLKE
+919 LKRLLAE
-926 VRFPGKDKG
+926 VRYPGKDKA
-935 VEFSAGL
+935 VEFNAGL
-942 APAVMRQHFDPVDI
+942 AQAVMRQHFDPVDI
-956 VTEVANRADQALE
+956 VTEVVNRADHALE
-969 QAVAQG
+969 LAVGQG
-975 AGKIVAQAPQF
+975 VGKIVSQAPQF
-986 AAAAA
+986 AASAAVA
-991 MA
+991 

>member
-1 MPCARRN
+1 
-8 ALRAYARARQ
+8 
-18 LTRTRMDSARPRP
+18 
-31 ARPVPSTRKPSAWA
+31 
-45 AIRAPKRTPANQGW
+45 
-59 RRFANSRRR
+59 
-68 DPRGR
+68 
-73 SKFTIVDISCGKT
+73 
-86 LSLSVEIGG
+86 
-95 GGGKLQ
+95 
-101 SPALPLGFPPGRC
+101 
-114 DLSSCFQ
+114 
-121 LEGRESSR
+121 
-129 WNDFSNPN
+129 
-137 AGEARCWDAGRIL
+137 
-150 ESRRNSLSQDR
+150 
-161 PMPENPN
+161 MPENPN
-168 RAEVA
+168 RAEIA
-173 RRVEKAE
+173 RRIEKAE

-193 EYLQILEGDSQND
+193 EYLQILESDPQND
-206 NVRQMAAELCL
+206 NVRQMAADLCL
-217 SLNRGEQAVRLLGEL
+217 SLNKGAQAVKLMGEL

-278 IGTYENALEDLQRQG
+278 IGTYENALEDLRKQSKQ
-293 KKEETLLVLRRIVS
+293 EEALLVLRRIVS
-307 LEPSQPNHLRM
+307 LDPSQGNHLRA
-318 AELSAELG
+318 AELAAQLG
-326 EHVMASQAFLQL
+326 EHVMASQSFLQL
-338 AELAETSGGNSSSW
+338 AELVETAGGNASQW

-360 PTDPKMATAY
+360 PADSTVAMAY
-370 GKSLLSQ
+370 GKNLLSK

-389 LVHSGD
+389 LAQAAD
-395 ASLELRDL
+395 APHELRDL
-403 YAQALLSADRCLES
+403 YVQALLATGRCVDS
-417 EPLIWQAFE
+417 EPLLWQMFE
-426 QNPTRMHQVVNLIGK
+426 QNPARMHQVVSLIGK

-464 RGERRSFITTM
+464 RGERRSFIATM

-505 AQALLKLFEL
+505 AQALLKLFDL
-515 YCTKHD
+515 YCSNHD

-545 LEALRG
+545 LATLQG
-551 KIDDQRFN
+551 KIDDQRFK

-564 FTTVKKEEQEVKVQ
+564 FAATEKKEEQEVKVK

-587 QELFPRE
+587 QDLMLQAEILVQYGMRSKAIERLQRIQELFPRE
-594 EERNQDLQKLYI
+594 EERNQELQKLYI

-615 KSATPA
+615 KSASAATT
-621 SPSVPA
+621 
-627 PANGG
+627 
-632 QAVPAAAATAASEAA
+632 PAAAAASSTTTSSTTTGGDQAAAAASEAA

-670 VLRTAAD
+670 VLKTTAN
-677 EIGANWRSGRCIAA
+677 EIGANWRTARCVVA

-696 LPPSSVQEHHMDG
+696 LPPSSVQEYHMEG

-716 ALVSLVET
+716 ALISLVET

-733 TVTVGDAKNAPELM
+733 TVTIGDAKNVPELIDM
-747 GVRSAI
+747 RPAV

-779 QNTSRVWQPSEVLVI
+779 QNTGRVWQASEVLVI

-851 VLLMQFGR
+851 VLLMEFGR
-859 RSALIKEYGEQ
+859 RSALFKEYGEA

-919 LRRLLKE
+919 LRRLLAD
-926 VRFPGKDKG
+926 VRFPGKDKS
-935 VEFSAGL
+935 VEFCAGL
-942 APAVMRQHFDPVDI
+942 AQAVMRQHYDPVDI
-956 VTEVANRADQALE
+956 VTEVANRADHALE
-969 QAVAQG
+969 LAVAQG
-975 AGKIVAQAPQF
+975 AGKVVSQAPQF
-986 AAAAA
+986 AASAAVA
-991 MA
+991 

>member
-1 MPCARRN
+1 
-8 ALRAYARARQ
+8 
-18 LTRTRMDSARPRP
+18 
-31 ARPVPSTRKPSAWA
+31 
-45 AIRAPKRTPANQGW
+45 
-59 RRFANSRRR
+59 
-68 DPRGR
+68 
-73 SKFTIVDISCGKT
+73 
-86 LSLSVEIGG
+86 
-95 GGGKLQ
+95 
-101 SPALPLGFPPGRC
+101 
-114 DLSSCFQ
+114 
-121 LEGRESSR
+121 
-129 WNDFSNPN
+129 
-137 AGEARCWDAGRIL
+137 
-150 ESRRNSLSQDR
+150 
-161 PMPENPN
+161 MPENPN
-168 RAEVA
+168 RAELA

-193 EYLQILEGDSQND
+193 EYLQILESDPEND

-217 SLNRGEQAVRLLGEL
+217 SLSKGAQAVRLLGEL
-232 FERQVAAA
+232 FERQVAAT

-252 ARYANPTWEQK
+252 ARYTNPTWEQK

-293 KKEETLLVLRRIVS
+293 KKEEALLILQRILS
-307 LEPSQPNHLRM
+307 LEPSQPNHLRV

-326 EHVMASQAFLQL
+326 EHVMASQSFLQL
-338 AELAETSGGNSSSW
+338 AELAETSGGNASPW

-360 PTDPKMATAY
+360 PADSKSALAY
-370 GKSLLSQ
+370 GKSLLSR
-377 GEAGAAIFIFEP
+377 GESGAAIFIFEP
-389 LVHSGD
+389 LVHSGN

-403 YAQALLSADRCLES
+403 YAQALLSADRCLDS
-417 EPLIWQAFE
+417 EPLIWQMFE
-426 QNPTRMHQVVNLIGK
+426 QNPARIHQVVSLIGK

-464 RGERRSFITTM
+464 RGERRSFIATM

-505 AQALLKLFEL
+505 AQALLKLFDL

-545 LEALRG
+545 LEGLRG

-564 FTTVKKEEQEVKVQ
+564 FTPVKKEEEPAKAP

-587 QELFPRE
+587 QDLMLQAEILVQYGMRSKAIERLQRIQELFPRE
-594 EERNQDLQKLYI
+594 EERNQDLQRLYI
-606 AAGIEPQYA
+606 SAGIEPQYA
-615 KSATPA
+615 KPA
-621 SPSVPA
+621 AAVVPA
-627 PANGG
+627 APSAASGE
-632 QAVPAAAATAASEAA
+632 QAAPAAAAASDVA
-647 DVSSLARV
+647 DVSSLAKV

-670 VLRTAAD
+670 VLKTATN
-677 EIGANWRSGRCIAA
+677 EIGANWRTARCIAA

-696 LPPSSVQEHHMDG
+696 LPPSSVQEYHIEG

-733 TVTVGDAKNAPELM
+733 TVTIGDARNAPELM
-747 GVRSAI
+747 GVRSAV

-779 QNTSRVWQPSEVLVI
+779 QNTGRAWQASEVLVI

-838 ETRRGLQQGTAVT
+838 EIRRGLQQGTTVT

-859 RSALIKEYGEQ
+859 RGALIKEYGEQ
-870 AVTAV
+870 AVTLV

-888 TNDLAFRYEATT
+888 TNDLAFHYEATT

-919 LRRLLKE
+919 LRRLLGE

-942 APAVMRQHFDPVDI
+942 AQAVMRPHFDPADI
-956 VTEVANRADQALE
+956 VTEVANRADHALE
-969 QAVAQG
+969 LAVAQG
-975 AGKIVAQAPQF
+975 AGKIVSQAPQF
-986 AAAAA
+986 AASAAVA
-991 MA
+991 

>member
-1 MPCARRN
+1 
-8 ALRAYARARQ
+8 
-18 LTRTRMDSARPRP
+18 
-31 ARPVPSTRKPSAWA
+31 
-45 AIRAPKRTPANQGW
+45 
-59 RRFANSRRR
+59 
-68 DPRGR
+68 
-73 SKFTIVDISCGKT
+73 
-86 LSLSVEIGG
+86 
-95 GGGKLQ
+95 
-101 SPALPLGFPPGRC
+101 
-114 DLSSCFQ
+114 
-121 LEGRESSR
+121 
-129 WNDFSNPN
+129 
-137 AGEARCWDAGRIL
+137 
-150 ESRRNSLSQDR
+150 
-161 PMPENPN
+161 MPENPN
-168 RAEVA
+168 RVEVA

-193 EYLQILEGDSQND
+193 EYLQILEGDPQND
-206 NVRQMAAELCL
+206 NVRQVAADLCL
-217 SLNRGEQAVRLLGEL
+217 SLNKGAQAVRLLGEL

-252 ARYANPTWEQK
+252 ARYANPSWEQK

-270 EHSNKKLA
+270 EQSNKKLA
-278 IGTYENALEDLQRQG
+278 VGTYENALEDLQRQG
-293 KKEETLLVLRRIVS
+293 RKEEVLLVLQRIVN
-307 LEPSQPNHLRM
+307 LEPSQANHLRM
-318 AELSAELG
+318 AELSSELG
-326 EHVMASQAFLQL
+326 EHAIASQSFLQL
-338 AELAETSGGNSSSW
+338 AEMAQSSGATASPF

-360 PTDPKMATAY
+360 PADSKIAVAY
-370 GKSLLSQ
+370 GKSLLAQ

-389 LVHSGD
+389 LIQAGD
-395 ASLELRDL
+395 ESPELRDL
-403 YAQALLSADRCLES
+403 YAEALLSADRCVEC
-417 EPLIWQAFE
+417 EPLIWQMFE
-426 QNPTRMHQVVNLIGK
+426 QNPARMHEVVTLIGK

-451 VALARKLEAFQRR
+451 VTLARKLEVFQRR
-464 RGERRSFITTM
+464 RGERRSFLATM
-475 QELLASHRPSAEMLE
+475 QELLAAHRPSIEMLE

-505 AQALLKLFEL
+505 AHALLKLFDL
-515 YCTKHD
+515 CCAKPD
-521 YQKAGEC
+521 YEKAAEC

-551 KIDDQRFN
+551 KIADQRFN

-564 FTTVKKEEQEVKVQ
+564 FATVKKEREEQAAKVE

-587 QELFPRE
+587 QDLMLQAEILVQYGMRSKAIERLQRIQELFPRE
-594 EERNQDLQKLYI
+594 EERNQDLQKLYL
-606 AAGIEPQYA
+606 AAGIEPRYS
-615 KSATPA
+615 KPATPSAPSAPLVA
-621 SPSVPA
+621 SSDV
-627 PANGG
+627 
-632 QAVPAAAATAASEAA
+632 AAAAVTAAASEAA

-655 AEITR
+655 ADITR

-670 VLRTAAD
+670 VLKTAAS
-677 EIGANWRSGRCIAA
+677 EIGANWRTARCIAA

-696 LPPSSVQEHHMDG
+696 LPPSSVQEYHTDG

-716 ALVSLVET
+716 SLVSLVET
-724 LQDLAVARG
+724 LQDVAVARG
-733 TVTVGDAKNAPELM
+733 TVTMGDARNAPELI

-753 EELQIES
+753 EELQIQS

-779 QNTSRVWQPSEVLVI
+779 QNTGRVWQASEVLVI

-859 RSALIKEYGEQ
+859 RSALIKEHGEQ

-919 LRRLLKE
+919 LRRLLGE
-926 VRFPGKDKG
+926 VRFPGNDTG

-942 APAVMRQHFDPVDI
+942 AQAVMRQHFDPADI
-956 VTEVANRADQALE
+956 VTEVANRADHALE
-969 QAVAQG
+969 QAMAQG
-975 AGKIVAQAPQF
+975 AGKIVSLAAQFTAS
-986 AAAAA
+986 AAVA
-991 MA
+991 

>member
-1 MPCARRN
+1 
-8 ALRAYARARQ
+8 
-18 LTRTRMDSARPRP
+18 
-31 ARPVPSTRKPSAWA
+31 
-45 AIRAPKRTPANQGW
+45 
-59 RRFANSRRR
+59 
-68 DPRGR
+68 
-73 SKFTIVDISCGKT
+73 
-86 LSLSVEIGG
+86 
-95 GGGKLQ
+95 
-101 SPALPLGFPPGRC
+101 
-114 DLSSCFQ
+114 
-121 LEGRESSR
+121 
-129 WNDFSNPN
+129 
-137 AGEARCWDAGRIL
+137 
-150 ESRRNSLSQDR
+150 
-161 PMPENPN
+161 MPENPN
-168 RAEVA
+168 RLEVA

-180 KLLQKGKTADALA
+180 KLLQKGKTADALT
-193 EYLQILEGDSQND
+193 EYLQILEGDPQND
-206 NVRQMAAELCL
+206 NVRQVAADLCL
-217 SLNRGEQAVRLLGEL
+217 SLNKGAQAVRLLGEL
-232 FERQVAAA
+232 FDRQVAAA

-252 ARYANPTWEQK
+252 ARYANPNWDQK

-270 EHSNKKLA
+270 EQSNKKLA
-278 IGTYENALEDLQRQG
+278 VGTYENALEDLQRQG
-293 KKEETLLVLRRIVS
+293 RKEEALLVLRRIVS
-307 LEPSQPNHLRM
+307 LEPSQPNHVRL
-318 AELSAELG
+318 AELSSELG
-326 EHVMASQAFLQL
+326 EHEMASQSFLQL
-338 AELAETSGGNSSSW
+338 AEMAQSSGGAPSPF

-360 PTDPKMATAY
+360 PSDSKIAVAY

-389 LVHSGD
+389 LIHAGD
-395 ASLELRDL
+395 ESPELRDL
-403 YAQALLSADRCLES
+403 YAQALLAADRCVES
-417 EPLIWQAFE
+417 EPLIWQIFE
-426 QNPTRMHQVVNLIGK
+426 QNPARMHEVVGLIGK

-451 VALARKLEAFQRR
+451 VTLARKLEVFQRR
-464 RGERRSFITTM
+464 RGERRSFLATM
-475 QELLASHRPSAEMLE
+475 QELLAAHRPSVEMLE

-505 AQALLKLFEL
+505 AHALLKLFDL
-515 YCTKHD
+515 CCAKPD
-521 YQKAGEC
+521 YEKAAEC

-551 KIDDQRFN
+551 KIADQRFN

-564 FTTVKKEEQEVKVQ
+564 FATVKREREEQAAKVE

-587 QELFPRE
+587 QDLMLQAEILVQYGMRSKAIERLQRIQELFPHE
-594 EERNQDLQKLYI
+594 EERNHDLQKLYL
-606 AAGIEPQYA
+606 AAGIEPRYA
-615 KSATPA
+615 KSATPSA
-621 SPSVPA
+621 PPA
-627 PANGG
+627 PA
-632 QAVPAAAATAASEAA
+632 AASVEPPAPPVPPVAPAPSEAA
-647 DVSSLARV
+647 DVSSLAKV

-670 VLRTAAD
+670 VLKTAAN
-677 EIGANWRSGRCIAA
+677 EIGANWRTARCIAA

-696 LPPSSVQEHHMDG
+696 LPPSSVQEYHTEG

-716 ALVSLVET
+716 SLVSLVET

-733 TVTVGDAKNAPELM
+733 TVTMGDAKNAPELI
-747 GVRSAI
+747 GVHSAV
-753 EELQIES
+753 EELQIQS
-760 LLALPLTEGNDQI
+760 LLALPLTEGNDHV

-779 QNTSRVWQPSEVLVI
+779 QNTSRVWQASEVLVI

-859 RSALIKEYGEQ
+859 RGVLVKEHGEP

-919 LRRLLKE
+919 LRRLLGE
-926 VRFPGKDKG
+926 VRFPGTDRG

-942 APAVMRQHFDPVDI
+942 AQAVMRQHFDPADI
-956 VTEVANRADQALE
+956 VTEVANRADHALD
-969 QAVAQG
+969 QAVALG
-975 AGKIVAQAPQF
+975 AGKIVCQAPQF
-986 AAAAA
+986 AVSAAVA
-991 MA
+991 

>member
-1 MPCARRN
+1 
-8 ALRAYARARQ
+8 
-18 LTRTRMDSARPRP
+18 
-31 ARPVPSTRKPSAWA
+31 
-45 AIRAPKRTPANQGW
+45 
-59 RRFANSRRR
+59 
-68 DPRGR
+68 
-73 SKFTIVDISCGKT
+73 
-86 LSLSVEIGG
+86 
-95 GGGKLQ
+95 
-101 SPALPLGFPPGRC
+101 
-114 DLSSCFQ
+114 
-121 LEGRESSR
+121 
-129 WNDFSNPN
+129 
-137 AGEARCWDAGRIL
+137 
-150 ESRRNSLSQDR
+150 
-161 PMPENPN
+161 MPENPN

-173 RRVEKAE
+173 RRIEKAE
-180 KLLQKGKTADALA
+180 KLLQKGKTADALT
-193 EYLQILEGDSQND
+193 EYLQILESDPQND
-206 NVRQMAAELCL
+206 NVRQMAADLCL
-217 SLNRGEQAVRLLGEL
+217 SLNKGAQAVKLMGEL

-278 IGTYENALEDLQRQG
+278 IGTYENALEDLRKQSKQ
-293 KKEETLLVLRRIVS
+293 EEGLLVLRRIVS
-307 LEPSQPNHLRM
+307 LDPSQGNHLRV
-318 AELSAELG
+318 AELAAELG
-326 EHVMASQAFLQL
+326 EHVMASQSFLQL
-338 AELAETSGGNSSSW
+338 AELVETAGGDSSQW

-360 PTDPKMATAY
+360 PADSRMAIAY
-370 GKSLLSQ
+370 GKSLLSK

-389 LVHSGD
+389 LAQVGE
-395 ASLELRDL
+395 APPELRDL
-403 YAQALLSADRCLES
+403 YAQALLATGRCVES
-417 EPLIWQAFE
+417 EPLLWQMFE
-426 QNPTRMHQVVNLIGK
+426 QNPARMHQVVSLIGK
-441 MIDSELDAEA
+441 MIDSELDTEA

-505 AQALLKLFEL
+505 AQALLKLFDL
-515 YCTKHD
+515 YCSKHD

-545 LEALRG
+545 LATLQG
-551 KIDDQRFN
+551 KIDDQRFK

-564 FTTVKKEEQEVKVQ
+564 FAATAKKEEHEVKAS

-587 QELFPRE
+587 QDLMLQAEILVQYGMRSKAIERLQRIQELFPRE
-594 EERNQDLQKLYI
+594 EERNQELQKLYI

-615 KSATPA
+615 KTA
-621 SPSVPA
+621 SSTAA
-627 PANGG
+627 PGAS
-632 QAVPAAAATAASEAA
+632 AAATTTTGDQTATAAAVAASETA

-670 VLRTAAD
+670 VLKTAANEIGTNWRTA
-677 EIGANWRSGRCIAA
+677 RCTVA

-696 LPPSSVQEHHMDG
+696 LPPSSVQEYHMEG
-709 LIPASSA
+709 LIPGSSA
-716 ALVSLVET
+716 ALISLVET

-733 TVTVGDAKNAPELM
+733 TVTVGDAKNAPELIDIRPA
-747 GVRSAI
+747 V

-779 QNTSRVWQPSEVLVI
+779 QNTGRVWQASEVLVI

-851 VLLMQFGR
+851 VLLMEFGR
-859 RSALIKEYGEQ
+859 RSALIKEYGEA

-919 LRRLLKE
+919 LRRLLAD
-926 VRFPGKDKG
+926 VRFPGKDKS
-935 VEFSAGL
+935 VEFNAGL
-942 APAVMRQHFDPVDI
+942 AQAVMRQHFDPVDI
-956 VTEVANRADQALE
+956 VTEVANRADHALE
-969 QAVAQG
+969 QAAAQG
-975 AGKIVAQAPQF
+975 AGKVVSQAPQF
-986 AAAAA
+986 TASAAVA
-991 MA
+991 